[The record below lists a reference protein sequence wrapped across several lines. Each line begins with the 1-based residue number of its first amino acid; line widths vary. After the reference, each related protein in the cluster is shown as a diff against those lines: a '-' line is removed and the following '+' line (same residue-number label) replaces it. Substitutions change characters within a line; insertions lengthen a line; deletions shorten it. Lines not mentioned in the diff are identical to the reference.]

1 MGNHFVFIAF
11 YYQNMLIISYSLNS
25 NTSYLFDNADNNA
38 DYYDYVVN
46 TDNIKAKMNMT
57 NSTVNVA

>member
-1 MGNHFVFIAF
+1 
-11 YYQNMLIISYSLNS
+11 MLIISYSLNS

-57 NSTVNVA
+57 NSTVNVAWTKTGITPSILGV